1 MNNMKTV
8 KFLAPNQCYF
18 YSDEKIVFQSYQTI
32 VCTIENY
39 ENGNHP
45 TVTITDGQP
54 ESKTT
59 AKYLNIFLS
68 QMIGIDNYKDTQRDG
83 ACCTRRHQL
92 RRFSCC
98 KQRGADSGKPD
109 CI

>member
-1 MNNMKTV
+1 MKTV

-18 YSDEKIVFQSYQTI
+18 YADGKIVFQNYDTI
-32 VCTIENY
+32 VATVENF

-45 TVTITDGQP
+45 TVTITKGQP

-68 QMIGIDNYKDTQRDG
+68 QMIGVDNYKDLKKYG
-83 ACCTRRHQL
+83 Y
-92 RRFSCC
+92 
-98 KQRGADSGKPD
+98 
-109 CI
+109 

>member
-1 MNNMKTV
+1 MRTV

-18 YSDEKIVFQSYQTI
+18 FADEKIAFQSYDTI
-32 VCTIENY
+32 VCIIENHK
-39 ENGNHP
+39 NGNHP

-68 QMIGIDNYKDTQRDG
+68 QMIGVDNYKDLKKYG
-83 ACCTRRHQL
+83 Y
-92 RRFSCC
+92 
-98 KQRGADSGKPD
+98 
-109 CI
+109 